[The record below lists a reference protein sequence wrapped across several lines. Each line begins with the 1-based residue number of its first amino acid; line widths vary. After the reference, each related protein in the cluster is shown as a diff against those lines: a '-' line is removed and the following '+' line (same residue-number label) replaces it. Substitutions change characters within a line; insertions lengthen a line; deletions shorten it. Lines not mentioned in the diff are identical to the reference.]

1 MKYLRK
7 FNEELDPMTYRR
19 AARKL
24 DKIEKES
31 PKKGKA
37 IDAKR
42 RADDLRQHAQEI
54 EKKEHYRKWKKEIE
68 TYKEF
73 GEFDFIL
80 EEGGS
85 PETFYISLI
94 PELDSTTESWADG
107 ENNSIYFSF
116 AGGIIPMNDEQHSRL
131 TELYD
136 AYNGFIWAFWINV
149 VYEIEN
155 DEIKFKGIT
164 MDTYEIEDLQVA
176 NRKTANNL
184 KKLLVNIFNDEFDYP
199 SAMTDVD
206 NMYDKI
212 QKEIIQG
219 LNISIDYGFEM
230 DNVKNDISKSPY
242 TDFFINR

>member
-19 AARKL
+19 AAHKL

-54 EKKEHYRKWKKEIE
+54 ENKENYRKWKKEIE

-85 PETFYISLI
+85 PETFYIALI
-94 PELDSTTESWADG
+94 PEIDSTTESWTDG
-107 ENNSIYFSF
+107 ENNSISFSF
-116 AGGIIPMNDEQHSRL
+116 GGGIIPMNDEQYSRL
-131 TELYD
+131 AQSYD
-136 AYNGFIWAFWINV
+136 AYNGFIWAFWIIID
-149 VYEIEN
+149 YDIEN

-164 MDTYEIEDLQVA
+164 MDTYEIDDLQVA

-184 KKLLVNIFNDEFDYP
+184 KKLLVNIFNDEFYP
-199 SAMTDVD
+199 SAHSDVD
-206 NMYDKI
+206 NAHDKI

-219 LNISIDYGFEM
+219 LNLSIDYGFEM
-230 DNVKNDISKSPY
+230 DDVKNDINKSTY
-242 TDFFINR
+242 ADFYINR